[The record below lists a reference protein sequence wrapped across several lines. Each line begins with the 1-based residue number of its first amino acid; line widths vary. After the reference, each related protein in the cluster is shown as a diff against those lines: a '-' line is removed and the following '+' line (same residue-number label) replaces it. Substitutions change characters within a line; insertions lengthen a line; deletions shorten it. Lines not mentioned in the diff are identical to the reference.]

1 MDKCSILQKAVI
13 SQKANA
19 TSLIVINNGSFP
31 SINDVNLSLE
41 IGIFI
46 MEKGLLDNVQ
56 IGYSK
61 AVVFAPQFGYNAGVA
76 VLWVI
81 AVAVV
86 AVGAVWAQH
95 PYKRE
100 LRTGYSRKWLFLQY
114 LWPLI
119 IVSTTAGLLLLLYFF
134 YDIAVWFVIS
144 FYCLASLVGLY
155 QIFSLF
161 SRFQCLQCRLPEK
174 DFPVLRRRPTVVS
187 AVSLVIA
194 FNIVTTW
201 LVLYIKRP
209 EQYSLLWSLED
220 ILGIAII
227 LSLIR
232 EIRIKSFKMVTI
244 VLILFMCYDIVM
256 VFITPLWTSN
266 HKSVMEQVAAGGKVN
281 GGEHKQTVMIY
292 TSLSSG

>member
-232 EIRIKSFKMVTI
+232 EIRIKSFKVLYI
-244 VLILFMCYDIVM
+244 VC
-256 VFITPLWTSN
+256 
-266 HKSVMEQVAAGGKVN
+266 K
-281 GGEHKQTVMIY
+281 
-292 TSLSSG
+292 